1 MTKRAYDKIAAGLT
15 EAHQV
20 ANALPRLTPA
30 QRKILRQLPANGSW
44 ADFGTAAP
52 WMVLGVLIARHLVTM
67 KSRDAFSKEAEQYR
81 LTPAGMAAREA
92 LEKRDD

>member
-1 MTKRAYDKIAAGLT
+1 MTKLTHDKIAAGLN
-15 EAHQV
+15 EAL
-20 ANALPRLTPA
+20 ATAPPRLTKS

-67 KSRDAFSKEAEQYR
+67 KSRDAFSKEAEQFR
-81 LTPAGMAAREA
+81 LTPAGMAAREE
-92 LEKRDD
+92 LEKRGDMS